1 VKARN
6 LTQRQVAKKEKKHV
20 QFIGR
25 ITLPMEFTG
34 KKNIRGNTRNK
45 AKFLRVKKYQ
55 IHQPRIAT
63 LEDWRIGAAHPI
75 HGSGAIFLITHNL
88 FDQIFFRLFYYLHT
102 VFCAV
107 I

>member
-6 LTQRQVAKKEKKHV
+6 LAQRQVAKKEKKHV

-25 ITLPMEFTG
+25 ITLPMEFTD
-34 KKNIRGNTRNK
+34 KKKFRRSTRNK

-55 IHQPRIAT
+55 IHQPHIAT
-63 LEDWRIGAAHPI
+63 LEDRRIGAAHPI
-75 HGSGAIFLITHNL
+75 HGSGAIFLIMHNL
-88 FDQIFFRLFYYLHT
+88 FDQIFFRLYYYLRT